1 MGEETAPS
9 IDDEHRANVRPVA
22 QGEAF
27 AGFVTLEAQTSGLHM
42 IFVNAHV
49 PLTVTETGGLT
60 IPPDHGHV
68 GRSLCDAVK
77 APLVLPLEVGTCHL
91 SIGPTAEETISIV
104 VLAQRGHA
112 TADETMEHTHHL

>member
-9 IDDEHRANVRPVA
+9 IDDEHRADVSLVA
-22 QGEAF
+22 QGESF

-49 PLTVTETGGLT
+49 PPTVTDSGGLT

-68 GRSLCDAVK
+68 GSLFCDAVK
-77 APLVLPLEVGTCHL
+77 AQLVLPLEVGTDHL

-104 VLAQRGHA
+104 VLAQHGHA